1 MADAIIGKAGS
12 TLEEMVGICDTLF
25 YTGSKNPKNPVIF
38 TPKAMEGM
46 ENLKYESREIE
57 KTFGKF
63 YEFLALMAGNYVRNI
78 IIVKDY
84 VMPKTF
90 VKTDIANA
98 SDCNNYRDIH
108 GNKPECL
115 LGSMPGKKFVIL
127 DNEFIDRAYS
137 EAYCAGM
144 GIVGLD
150 HTHPKSLV
158 PSPQDILFTASFGM
172 PEPGNKRILMVQS
185 QPTGNR
191 AAYLVNS
198 SYIEKVKPIL
208 KELTREDKGVMQD
221 LFPPMNETRDTNEI
235 EEILRRAYNNY
246 NAISE

>member
-1 MADAIIGKAGS
+1 
-12 TLEEMVGICDTLF
+12 
-25 YTGSKNPKNPVIF
+25 
-38 TPKAMEGM
+38 
-46 ENLKYESREIE
+46 
-57 KTFGKF
+57 
-63 YEFLALMAGNYVRNI
+63 
-78 IIVKDY
+78 
-84 VMPKTF
+84 
-90 VKTDIANA
+90 
-98 SDCNNYRDIH
+98 
-108 GNKPECL
+108 
-115 LGSMPGKKFVIL
+115 
-127 DNEFIDRAYS
+127 
-137 EAYCAGM
+137 M